1 MDFMEIQLKRIS
13 LEANVY
19 HVREAVALV
28 LHGPGLYDPNDKGHK
43 GRKPNFEIVMGKS
56 PAGRH
61 HDGTAILRVATKLG
75 SRLLDWN
82 REAANHNIVVFKRP
96 LRISRAHG
104 KVPPYVKQMLEKA
117 LYVEPDQDR
126 LHTQKKDYASQV
138 RLRIAKLQFGVWFKG
153 ANDPQA
159 KARAFSIEHERD
171 FLRPSAAYMTLVY
184 ERGLIR
190 IDVSATLFDSAH
202 ITSIQFRS
210 DSERPKRTISSF
222 TSDSKALESWASAVI
237 MMTGLGP
244 RNPVRISCV
253 GFAYA

>member
-43 GRKPNFEIVMGKS
+43 GRKPNFEIV
-56 PAGRH
+56 
-61 HDGTAILRVATKLG
+61 
-75 SRLLDWN
+75 
-82 REAANHNIVVFKRP
+82 
-96 LRISRAHG
+96 AHG
-104 KVPPYVKQMLEKA
+104 KVPPDVKQMLEKA